1 MLEKTHKYTRNFSLH
16 LQEGNIK
23 LQNLQGNLP
32 RMNNLSWKQRYT
44 MKVASPFNA
53 CFSSMMTY
61 EYYAF
66 YFFIIPNCS
75 SVQRKSKQIFILPFE
90 LLSLSSEA
98 QP

>member
-1 MLEKTHKYTRNFSLH
+1 
-16 LQEGNIK
+16 
-23 LQNLQGNLP
+23 
-32 RMNNLSWKQRYT
+32 

-53 CFSSMMTY
+53 CFSSMMTN

-66 YFFIIPNCS
+66 HLFIIPNCS
-75 SVQRKSKQIFILPFE
+75 SVQRKIKQIFILPFE